1 MECKLINTLIEKCKK
16 RDFDFAES
24 TVQIG
29 NYYKSELNFEN
40 IADERVQSNFL
51 LLRIINDDRIASA
64 NFAVDEAECL
74 DSIIEVT
81 LDNGS
86 PIDKGSRDLLTRYSQ
101 NSIKNVKSKFNDLRN
116 IKSGKINDW
125 LMSESQLISKESGLI
140 VGYMSYVIEEQEVF
154 YKNSLGNFSR
164 YATTRSDLN
173 CTLIT
178 LSNGRI
184 TNPVP
189 VYLPNIEPFTQLSA
203 KICTPALKN
212 VILNSSDLEFSNL
225 KGKTYFSKEVVSSI
239 INGLAASFN
248 IELVTSGTSF
258 IKTADIKK
266 EIFDQSVTLYDD
278 PLEFDKGR
286 VYFPFDIEGT
296 QAMKKCLIKKG
307 IVNDLLSNKE
317 RAILFPGISPGNC
330 LRELN
335 DINLK
340 ITPSNLVLQLDKPK
354 NNGKNFENYIN
365 DIGFQ
370 SFFDAGPGRLK
381 GTARGSKPDGKK
393 SKPVLFSLD
402 FSIKDFFENCMTMDS
417 YGWVNGNYV
426 PGLITE
432 I

>member
-1 MECKLINTLIEKCKK
+1 MECKLINNLIEKCKK
-16 RDFDFAES
+16 REYEFAES

-29 NYYKSELNFEN
+29 NYYKSEINFKN
-40 IADERVQSNFL
+40 ISNEKVQSNFL
-51 LLRIINDDRIASA
+51 LLRIISDDRIASA

-81 LDNGS
+81 LDNGC
-86 PIDKGSRDLLTRYSQ
+86 PIDKGSRDLLTSYSP
-101 NSIKNVKSKFNDLRN
+101 NSIKNVKPKYTDLQN
-116 IKSGKINDW
+116 IKLEKLNDW
-125 LMSESQLISKESGLI
+125 LISESQLISKESGLN

-164 YATTRSDLN
+164 YAAARSDLN
-173 CTLIT
+173 CTLMT
-178 LSNGRI
+178 LIKGQI

-189 VYLPNIEPFTQLSA
+189 FYLPNIEPFTQLSV

-212 VILNSSDLEFSNL
+212 VILNIGDLEFSNL
-225 KGKTYFSKEVVSSI
+225 KGNTYFSKEVVSSI

-266 EIFDQSVTLYDD
+266 DIFDRSITLYDD
-278 PLEFDKGR
+278 PLAFDKGR

-296 QAMKKCLIKKG
+296 EARKKCLIKEG

-330 LRELN
+330 CRELTA
-335 DINLK
+335 INLK
-340 ITPSNLVLQLDKPK
+340 IIPSNLVLQVDKPK
-354 NNGKNFENYIN
+354 NNDENFENYIN
-365 DIGFQ
+365 DIGLQ
-370 SFFDAGPGRLK
+370 AFFDAGPGRVK
-381 GTARGSKPDGKK
+381 GTARGSKTDGKK

-402 FSIKDFFENCMTMDS
+402 FSIKDFFENCMTVDS

>member
-1 MECKLINTLIEKCKK
+1 M
-16 RDFDFAES
+16 
-24 TVQIG
+24 
-29 NYYKSELNFEN
+29 
-40 IADERVQSNFL
+40 
-51 LLRIINDDRIASA
+51 
-64 NFAVDEAECL
+64 
-74 DSIIEVT
+74 
-81 LDNGS
+81 
-86 PIDKGSRDLLTRYSQ
+86 
-101 NSIKNVKSKFNDLRN
+101 
-116 IKSGKINDW
+116 
-125 LMSESQLISKESGLI
+125 ISKENGLN
-140 VGYMSYVIEEQEVF
+140 VGHMAYLIEEQEVF
-154 YKNSLGNFSR
+154 YKNSLGQFSR
-164 YATTRSDLN
+164 YAATRSDLN

-189 VYLPNIEPFTQLSA
+189 VYLPNIEPFTQLSS

-212 VILNSSDLEFSNL
+212 VILTGIDLEFSSL
-225 KGKTYFSKEVVSSI
+225 QGKTYFPKEVVSNI
-239 INGLAASFN
+239 VNGLAASFN

-258 IKTADIKK
+258 IKTAHIKK

-296 QAMKKCLIKKG
+296 QARKKCLIKNG

-330 LRELN
+330 RRELN

-340 ITPSNLVLQLDKPK
+340 IMPSNLVLQVDKPK
-354 NNGKNFENYIN
+354 NKVKNFENHIN

-370 SFFDAGPGRLK
+370 SFFDVGAGRLK
-381 GTARGSKPDGKK
+381 GTARGSKRDGKK

-402 FSIKDFFENCMTMDS
+402 FSIKDFFKNCLALDS